1 MKKIITTIAIA
12 IIALSIN
19 AQTPPSPNGDGSSPT
34 GGGNTPVGGGAPIG
48 SGIAVLLA
56 LGGAYA
62 VKKWKN
68 TKD

>member
-19 AQTPPSPNGDGSSPT
+19 AQTPPEPNSGNGAPA
-34 GGGNTPVGGGAPIG
+34 GGNTPVGGGAPIG
-48 SGIAVLLA
+48 SGIALLLA

>member
-12 IIALSIN
+12 IIALSMN
-19 AQTPPSPNGDGSSPT
+19 AQTPPEPNGGSNP
-34 GGGNTPVGGGAPIG
+34 GGGNNPVGGGAPIS
-48 SGIAVLLA
+48 SGIALLLA